1 MTIIVVSFVICL
13 LCLAGLI
20 SAAETAIT
28 ATSPGLIQKLK
39 SEGNKKAELLL
50 GILKIKEKVI
60 STLLIGN
67 SIANTLCTTISTGI
81 CIEIFGDDLGT
92 IISSIVMSFMIIVF
106 SEVVPKAIAVV
117 KSEKIALL
125 ATPILLVVLKILEP
139 INILLS
145 YITKGFCLIFR
156 IDLNKKISAEDEVR
170 GVIEH
175 HMHEGN
181 VYKDDRDML
190 GGILD
195 IRNMAIGDI
204 MVHRSKIMAIDI
216 DTPTEKVI
224 KTVFSSRHSRFP
236 FWQGNSDNII
246 GILHVKDLMNK
257 IHQSK
262 LGTNEINIRALLST
276 PVFLPDNSLVVQQL
290 HMFREGQ
297 THLACVVDE
306 YGDLQGIVT
315 MEDILEEIVGQI
327 YDEHDLAKQ
336 KVTKLS
342 DNVFVID
349 GSVPVRDLNRE
360 LNWQIPETDA
370 TTIAGFIINKMEK
383 IPNQGEYLISKD
395 LKMIVKKKFDNRIK
409 TIKVI
414 VMTDGVDQ
422 EGDENHQD

>member
-1 MTIIVVSFVICL
+1 MTIIVVSVVMCL
-13 LCLAGLI
+13 FGIAGLM
-20 SAAETAIT
+20 SAVETAIT

-67 SIANTLCTTISTGI
+67 SIANTLCTTISTGLFI
-81 CIEIFGDDLGT
+81 DLLGDDLGT
-92 IISSIVMSFMIIVF
+92 IVSSIVMSFGIIVF
-106 SEVVPKAIAVV
+106 SEVIPKAIAVA
-117 KSEKIALL
+117 KSAKIALA

-145 YITKGFCLIFR
+145 YIVKGFCFIFR
-156 IDLNKKISAEDEVR
+156 IDLKQTISAEDEVR

-175 HMHEGN
+175 HMQEGN

-195 IRNMAIGDI
+195 IRNMTIGDI
-204 MVHRSKIMAIDI
+204 MIHRSKMVAIDI
-216 DTPTEKVI
+216 DTPTDKII
-224 KTVFSSRHSRFP
+224 KTVLSSTHSRFP
-236 FWQGNSDNII
+236 FWQGDSDNII

-257 IHQSK
+257 MYNTKQVA
-262 LGTNEINIRALLST
+262 NEINIRDLLC
-276 PVFLPDNSLVVQQL
+276 PPLFVPDNSLVVQQL

-327 YDEHDLAKQ
+327 YDEHDSGKQ
-336 KVTKLS
+336 KITKMS
-342 DNVFVID
+342 DHIFIID

-360 LNWQIPETDA
+360 LNWQISEAEA

-395 LKMIVKKKFDNRIK
+395 LKMIVKKKSDNRIK

-414 VMTDGVDQ
+414 VMA
-422 EGDENHQD
+422 EGMDPEESEQI